1 MYSIVRTHSSPGLL
15 VAGIFSVMQFHGMDC
30 FAGKSMLNRAVF
42 GNGIT
47 SKGLLSWP
55 GRRTIVNMKL
65 FAIAAALAASL
76 FAVSASAA
84 SWDGTKDDLTVFTV
98 NLNSAIFGVAGIPAL
113 LPANSLEIFVSST
126 DKTVTAFRVTI
137 EYADASGS
145 HTASRVGDASV
156 YMTMAFFAGVSV
168 DAVSSVSVTR
178 LRDAQTTAVKQ

>member
-1 MYSIVRTHSSPGLL
+1 MDSTTASIRPSRRSRARRRLQESMYSIVRTHSSPGLL

-98 NLNSAIFGVAGIPAL
+98 NLNSAIFGVAGISAL
-113 LPANSLEIFVSST
+113 LPRSDE
-126 DKTVTAFRVTI
+126 
-137 EYADASGS
+137 
-145 HTASRVGDASV
+145 
-156 YMTMAFFAGVSV
+156 
-168 DAVSSVSVTR
+168 
-178 LRDAQTTAVKQ
+178 